1 MTGRIKL
8 AELKQ
13 REGLQGEVFNLFPSW
28 HTGIIRGDDG
38 NDVTFCEDSFVVG
51 FSYGELSVG
60 LRVSYSLLFAAGAK
74 VPTAVN
80 LEPGHADKV
89 GGSTNFA
96 NKVGSQHLA

>member
-1 MTGRIKL
+1 
-8 AELKQ
+8 
-13 REGLQGEVFNLFPSW
+13 
-28 HTGIIRGDDG
+28 
-38 NDVTFCEDSFVVG
+38 VG